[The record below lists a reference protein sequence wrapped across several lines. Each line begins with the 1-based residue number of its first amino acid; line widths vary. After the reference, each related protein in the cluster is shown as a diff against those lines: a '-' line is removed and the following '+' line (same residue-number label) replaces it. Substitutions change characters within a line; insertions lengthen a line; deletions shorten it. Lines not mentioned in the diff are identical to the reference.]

1 MVVEPDLR
9 RAVKAMAS
17 KGLIL
22 AALIAMAVLAGYVM
36 WYELGSTSG
45 GAAPQGLTF
54 GQATSSG
61 TGPWT
66 VETQGVNSASSPITV
81 TEVTIGGVDFTGQ
94 VAPPGLPLTVQPD
107 ASFLLSI
114 TVSGRGGESFSAGQS
129 LTIDILTS
137 SGMSYQ
143 VEATLPSAGST
154 GSAAPVGGGGNEMLV
169 LTASVINGVLN
180 VTALNQS
187 PGPVT
192 IRQVYFNGV
201 PAAVTFGSGFS
212 QTVAGQL
219 MSAATGTFVVET
231 SGTVS
236 GTLYNVVVITAE
248 GNSFQA
254 AVLWP

>member
-1 MVVEPDLR
+1 M
-9 RAVKAMAS
+9 KAMAS

-22 AALIAMAVLAGYVM
+22 AALIAMGVLAGYAI
-36 WYELGSTSG
+36 WYELGSRSG

-54 GQATSSG
+54 GQTTSSG

-66 VETQGVNSASSPITV
+66 VETQGVNSASSPITM
-81 TEVTIGGVDFTGQ
+81 TQVTIGGVDFTGQ
-94 VAPPGLPLTVQPD
+94 VAPPGLPLTVQP
-107 ASFLLSI
+107 AGSFLLSI
-114 TVSGRGGESFSAGQS
+114 TVSDGGGESFSAGQS
-129 LTIDILTS
+129 FAIDILTS

-143 VEATLPSAGST
+143 VEATLPSAGS
-154 GSAAPVGGGGNEMLV
+154 AAPVGGGGNEVLV
-169 LTASVINGVLN
+169 LTASVVNGVLN

-212 QTVAGQL
+212 QTVTGQL

-254 AVLWP
+254 PVLWP